1 MPAPSSNRSLLLLT
15 VAAVALAGGLLLA
28 LAMRPD
34 AVVLQ
39 SGTLLPQPRALPE
52 LNLLDDQNQPYA
64 QSRLQKHWTLIF
76 PGYTSCPDI
85 CPTTMAL
92 LKQVLI
98 QLGPQAEQLQVAMLT
113 VDPERD
119 TPERLGQYLHYF
131 NPHFLGLITPEPN
144 LKRVAQ
150 TLGVVYVK
158 VPGESG
164 SYTMDHSAALVL
176 LDPQGRLAGY
186 LTPPFTVDALVQ
198 DFRKLLKS
206 GA

>member
-52 LNLLDDQNQPYA
+52 LNLLDDQNQPYP
-64 QSRLQKHWTLIF
+64 QSRLQNHWTLIF

-131 NPHFLGLITPEPN
+131 NPQFLGLITPEPN